1 MNKQPNSRERQ
12 SLAKAKVG
20 YVDAADRSWQQFV
33 AGFANPELH
42 TVAAFS
48 VIGFL
53 VALNLILRFPDMG
66 AVIAQYNL
74 F

>member
-1 MNKQPNSRERQ
+1 MNKRPDSRERQ
-12 SLAKAKVG
+12 SVAKAKVG
-20 YVDAADRSWQQFV
+20 YVDAEDGSWQQFI
-33 AGFANPELH
+33 AGVANPELH
-42 TVAAFS
+42 TVVAFS
-48 VIGFL
+48 LIGFL